1 MPRVSGPT
9 VTVPA
14 FCASGARVR
23 SSGWRALLLVMG
35 IFNTQIFS
43 FSLKGHHSTQMP
55 DHTSLRSRRRA
66 GAASSAGRLGTE
78 ESRSS
83 GPGQRQAVR
92 LRGWLV
98 VAALHK
104 PQSRRPLRR
113 EQVLPRIPAGI
124 NTRFSISAS
133 FLSYILLTLK
143 PTRYVY
149 LTELRR
155 TAHTTHNRR
164 QTGSDRQDKTQ
175 NSIRPH
181 LFLASP
187 SLKTLLRDH
196 PIRMRA
202 SVSAP
207 RVVTVACQ

>member
-43 FSLKGHHSTQMP
+43 FSEGTPHSTVRCTQMP

-133 FLSYILLTLK
+133 FLSYIWL
-143 PTRYVY
+143 
-149 LTELRR
+149 ELRR
-155 TAHTTHNRR
+155 LPQALVICVFIVHILVHT
-164 QTGSDRQDKTQ
+164 
-175 NSIRPH
+175 
-181 LFLASP
+181 
-187 SLKTLLRDH
+187 
-196 PIRMRA
+196 
-202 SVSAP
+202 
-207 RVVTVACQ
+207 